1 MHIECNSLVNMP
13 EIMKEYAKPSTDT
26 IIEIPVF
33 LESRMEKKEEC
44 MIMKKS
50 INGYKVILEFPRTSM
65 KNERVEM
72 EIKEIM
78 LQELKSKIKE
88 MGK

>member
-1 MHIECNSLVNMP
+1 MHKECKSLVNMP

-33 LESRMEKKEEC
+33 SESRMAKKEEC
-44 MIMKKS
+44 MVIEKS
-50 INGYKVILEFPRTSM
+50 INGYKVILEFPRTTM

-72 EIKEIM
+72 EIKEIV
-78 LQELKSKIKE
+78 LQELRSKIKE